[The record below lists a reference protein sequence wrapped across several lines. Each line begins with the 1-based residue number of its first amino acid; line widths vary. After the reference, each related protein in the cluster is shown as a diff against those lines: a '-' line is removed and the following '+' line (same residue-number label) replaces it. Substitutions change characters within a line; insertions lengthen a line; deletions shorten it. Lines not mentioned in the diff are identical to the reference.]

1 MTFCTCCI
9 LSDLRQ
15 NHLAPTPL
23 QIWVYLN
30 KPYDEIQQLSQDV
43 QLAIDDLLEFS
54 LLHPRLRVIHSH
66 EEMRIEDTP
75 GKLRQGSP
83 ALEVWILEPKADF
96 AFELLPGKAGALVHP
111 SSASPGTISA
121 DLARVLVEIY
131 SQEQI
136 VHASHVKTHGPNH
149 QRAQNI
155 LRHQSPEAVASID
168 KQLSRAV
175 KSSPSYHLTFSLVT
189 ASGAPS
195 SWDIQSLLNSHIEPL
210 RKALASVTEINIA
223 SQIQLYSS
231 YSPSIQ
237 PFQVE
242 GQDGSFLRQNDLT
255 AFVNAAE
262 WPLSPS
268 IGAGPTLNFIIY
280 VPALGQLPL
289 VIEEGRGQ
297 SWLVPQWGGI
307 HIVNPALVD
316 HPVWGQVMPEHLSSD
331 DLSPAFETFSSQLLS
346 LMGVLPLE
354 YNGKLLPLPMRL
366 QAHARL
372 AGLTLRMKAASSL
385 GSLARLAQHLSSIPI
400 PKHVAQLVENA
411 MGNLTASAAAFG
423 ESRWDDAVHHASI
436 AYQDSEKAFFDKSM
450 VGQVYFPDEHKVAV
464 YLPLLGPIG
473 VPLVVALIRELKVF
487 IAKIRTR
494 KA

>member
-1 MTFCTCCI
+1 MIFCSSRI

-15 NHLAPTPL
+15 NHLSPTPL
-23 QIWVYLN
+23 QIWVYSN
-30 KPYDEIQQLSQDV
+30 NPYEETQLLSRDIQSAV
-43 QLAIDDLLEFS
+43 DDLLEFP
-54 LLHPRLRVIHSH
+54 LLHPRLRVTHSD
-66 EEMRIEDTP
+66 EEMRNEDTP

-83 ALEVWILEPKADF
+83 ALEVWISEPKPDF
-96 AFELLPGKAGALVHP
+96 VFELLPGKAGAIVYP
-111 SSASPGTISA
+111 SSTSPGTIST
-121 DLARVLVEIY
+121 DLARVLIELF

-136 VHASHVKTHGPNH
+136 AHASHVKTHGPNH
-149 QRAQNI
+149 QQAQTI
-155 LRHQSPEAVASID
+155 LRHQPPEEIANID

-175 KSSPSYHLTFSLVT
+175 KTSPSYHLTFSLFT
-189 ASGAPS
+189 AHGAPS
-195 SWDIQSLLNSHIEPL
+195 SWDIQDLLETHIEPL
-210 RKALASVTEINIA
+210 RRALKSTSDINIA
-223 SQIQLYSS
+223 TQVQLYSS

-242 GQDGSFLRQNDLT
+242 GQGEFFLRQNDLT

-280 VPALGQLPL
+280 VPALDQLPL
-289 VIEEGRGQ
+289 EIEEGRGQ

-307 HIVNPALVD
+307 HIVNPSLVD
-316 HPVWGQVMPEHLSSD
+316 HPVFGQVMPEHLSSN
-331 DLSPAFETFSSQLLS
+331 DLSRAFETFSSQLLS

-354 YNGKLLPLPMRL
+354 YQGKLLPLPMRL

-372 AGLTLRMKAASSL
+372 AGLSLQMKAASSL

-423 ESRWDDAVHHASI
+423 ESRWHDAVHHASI

-473 VPLVVALIRELKVF
+473 VPLAVALIRELRGLA
-487 IAKIRTR
+487 AKFRAR
-494 KA
+494 QG